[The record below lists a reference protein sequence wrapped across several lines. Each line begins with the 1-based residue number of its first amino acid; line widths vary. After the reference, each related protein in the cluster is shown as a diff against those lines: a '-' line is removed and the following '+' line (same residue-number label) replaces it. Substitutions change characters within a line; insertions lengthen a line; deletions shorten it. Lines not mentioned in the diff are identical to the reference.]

1 MSGWWLAA
9 LAASATR
16 LANATAPL
24 NPLKVKVFV
33 RAFPSRTQPPDSRS
47 EVSAASSSRVS
58 LSGAATSWS
67 LACTRSV
74 RGVQRCVILTTPKLC
89 EPTWLVERPVPPVT
103 YAKTGASAN
112 NPSERPRTRGTERLA
127 VMPDIL
133 VVGLVA
139 LVAGLV
145 GFGIALLLR
154 RSFALASETT
164 ARANA
169 DRLLAEARARQNQI
183 ILEAKDEALKVAKT
197 ADTQNRERRAELQ
210 RYEGRLDKKDEQ
222 LDQKIAQVD
231 ERDRRLGQKEQEL
244 EAERG
249 KIAQLQDEQRTE
261 LARVASLTME
271 EARGLLLDRV
281 EEEMRDITGRKVR
294 ELEIEARERA
304 DERARDI
311 ITMALQRYA
320 AEHTAEHSVTVV
332 ALPSDDMKG
341 RIIGRE
347 GRNIRTLETLTGV
360 DLIIDD
366 TPEAVVVS
374 GFDPIRREI
383 AKRARERLLV
393 DGRIH
398 PARIEEM
405 VAKARTEID
414 QVMKEAAE
422 AAIYEVGIGGL
433 NPDLVKLLGRLHFRT
448 SYGQNVLRHSIAVAH
463 VAGML
468 ASETGYDPQTMKRAG
483 LLHDIGKAIDHEVE
497 GPHTVIGG
505 ELLKRYGFPQAVIDG
520 VVGHHG
526 DVEPVTM
533 VGTLISAADAIS
545 AARPGARS
553 EIVSNYIQRLQEL
566 ESVANSFPGVEKS
579 FAIQAGREV
588 RVVVRPEQIDDLE
601 SARLS
606 RDIAQKIQET
616 LQYPGQI
623 KITVIRETRAVEYAK

>member
-1 MSGWWLAA
+1 
-9 LAASATR
+9 
-16 LANATAPL
+16 
-24 NPLKVKVFV
+24 
-33 RAFPSRTQPPDSRS
+33 
-47 EVSAASSSRVS
+47 
-58 LSGAATSWS
+58 
-67 LACTRSV
+67 
-74 RGVQRCVILTTPKLC
+74 
-89 EPTWLVERPVPPVT
+89 
-103 YAKTGASAN
+103 
-112 NPSERPRTRGTERLA
+112 
-127 VMPDIL
+127 MPDLL

-139 LVAGLV
+139 LVAVLV

-197 ADTQNRERRAELQ
+197 AELENRERRAELQ

-231 ERDRRLGQKEQEL
+231 ERDRRLGQKEQDL
-244 EAERG
+244 EGERG

-261 LARVASLTME
+261 LARVASLTMD

-281 EEEMRDITGRKVR
+281 EEEMRDITGRRVR

-374 GFDPIRREI
+374 GFDPIRREV
-383 AKRARERLLV
+383 AKRALERLLV

-405 VAKARTEID
+405 VGKARTEID

-448 SYGQNVLRHSIAVAH
+448 SYGQNVLRHSIEVAH

-588 RVVVRPEQIDDLE
+588 RVVVKPEQLDDLQT
-601 SARLS
+601 ARLS
-606 RDIAQKIQET
+606 RDIAQKIQDT

-623 KITVIRETRAVEYAK
+623 KITVIRETRAVDYAK

>member
-1 MSGWWLAA
+1 
-9 LAASATR
+9 
-16 LANATAPL
+16 
-24 NPLKVKVFV
+24 
-33 RAFPSRTQPPDSRS
+33 
-47 EVSAASSSRVS
+47 
-58 LSGAATSWS
+58 
-67 LACTRSV
+67 
-74 RGVQRCVILTTPKLC
+74 
-89 EPTWLVERPVPPVT
+89 
-103 YAKTGASAN
+103 
-112 NPSERPRTRGTERLA
+112 
-127 VMPDIL
+127 MPDPL

-139 LVAGLV
+139 LVGGLV
-145 GFGIALLLR
+145 GFVVALLLR
-154 RSFALASETT
+154 RSFALGSETT
-164 ARANA
+164 ARANSE
-169 DRLLAEARARQNQI
+169 RLVAEARAKQKEI
-183 ILEAKDEALKVAKT
+183 ILEAKDEAIKLAKT
-197 ADTQNRERRAELQ
+197 AETENRERRSELQ
-210 RYEGRLDKKDEQ
+210 RYETRLDKKDEQ
-222 LDQKIAQVD
+222 LDQKLAAVD
-231 ERDRRLGQKEQEL
+231 QRERRLVEKELEL
-244 EAERG
+244 EADRE
-249 KIAQLQDEQRTE
+249 KVVQLQSEQRTE
-261 LARVASLTME
+261 LARVAGLSMD
-271 EARGLLLDRV
+271 EARGLLLTRV
-281 EEEMRDITGRKVR
+281 EDEMRDITNRKVHD
-294 ELEIEARERA
+294 LEAEARETA
-304 DERARDI
+304 DVRAREI

-320 AEHTAEHSVTVV
+320 AEHTAEHTVTVV

-374 GFDPIRREI
+374 GFDPIRREV
-383 AKRARERLLV
+383 AKRALERLLV

-405 VAKARTEID
+405 VAKAKTEID

-422 AAIYEVGIGGL
+422 SAIYEVGLAGL
-433 NPDLVKLLGRLHFRT
+433 HPDLVRLLGRLHFRT
-448 SYGQNVLRHSIAVAH
+448 SYGQNVLRHSIEVAH

-497 GPHTVIGG
+497 GPHTIIGG
-505 ELLKRYGFPQAVIDG
+505 ELLKRYGFPQNVIDG

-588 RVVVRPEQIDDLE
+588 RVVVKPEQLDDLQT
-601 SARLS
+601 ARLS
-606 RDIAQKIQET
+606 RDIAQKIQDT
-616 LQYPGQI
+616 LQYPGQV
-623 KITVIRETRAVEYAK
+623 KVTVIRETRAVEYAK

>member
-1 MSGWWLAA
+1 
-9 LAASATR
+9 
-16 LANATAPL
+16 
-24 NPLKVKVFV
+24 
-33 RAFPSRTQPPDSRS
+33 
-47 EVSAASSSRVS
+47 
-58 LSGAATSWS
+58 
-67 LACTRSV
+67 
-74 RGVQRCVILTTPKLC
+74 
-89 EPTWLVERPVPPVT
+89 
-103 YAKTGASAN
+103 
-112 NPSERPRTRGTERLA
+112 
-127 VMPDIL
+127 
-133 VVGLVA
+133 
-139 LVAGLV
+139 
-145 GFGIALLLR
+145 LLLR
-154 RSFALASETT
+154 RSFALTSETT

-197 ADTQNRERRAELQ
+197 AELENRERRAELQ

-294 ELEIEARERA
+294 ELEVEARERA
-304 DERARDI
+304 
-311 ITMALQRYA
+311 L
-320 AEHTAEHSVTVV
+320 
-332 ALPSDDMKG
+332 
-341 RIIGRE
+341 
-347 GRNIRTLETLTGV
+347 
-360 DLIIDD
+360 
-366 TPEAVVVS
+366 
-374 GFDPIRREI
+374 
-383 AKRARERLLV
+383 ERLLV

-405 VAKARTEID
+405 VGKARTEID

-448 SYGQNVLRHSIAVAH
+448 SYGQNVLRHSIEVAH

-566 ESVANSFPGVEKS
+566 ESVANSFPGVEKA

-588 RVVVRPEQIDDLE
+588 RVVVKPDQLDDLAT
-601 SARLS
+601 ARLS
-606 RDIAQKIQET
+606 RDIAQKIQDT
-616 LQYPGQI
+616 LQYPGQV

>member
-1 MSGWWLAA
+1 MS
-9 LAASATR
+9 
-16 LANATAPL
+16 
-24 NPLKVKVFV
+24 
-33 RAFPSRTQPPDSRS
+33 
-47 EVSAASSSRVS
+47 
-58 LSGAATSWS
+58 
-67 LACTRSV
+67 
-74 RGVQRCVILTTPKLC
+74 
-89 EPTWLVERPVPPVT
+89 
-103 YAKTGASAN
+103 
-112 NPSERPRTRGTERLA
+112 
-127 VMPDIL
+127 DIF

-145 GFGIALLLR
+145 GFGIALMVR
-154 RSFALASETT
+154 RSFALGSETA

-183 ILEAKDEALKVAKT
+183 ILEAKDEALKVAKG
-197 ADTQNRERRAELQ
+197 AEAENRERRAELQ

-222 LDQKIAQVD
+222 LDQKVAQVE
-231 ERDRRLGQKEQEL
+231 ERDRKLGLKETEL
-244 EAERG
+244 EAERA
-249 KIAQLQDEQRTE
+249 KIAQLQEEQRTE
-261 LARVASLTME
+261 LSRVASLSMD
-271 EARGLLLDRV
+271 EARGLLLQRV
-281 EEEMRDITGRKVR
+281 EEEMRDLTNRKVR
-294 ELEIEARERA
+294 ELESEARERA

-347 GRNIRTLETLTGV
+347 GRNIRTLETLTGI

-383 AKRARERLLV
+383 AKRALERLLV

-448 SYGQNVLRHSIAVAH
+448 SYGQNVLRHSIEVAH
-463 VAGML
+463 VAGIL
-468 ASETGYDPQTMKRAG
+468 ASEAGYDPQTMKRAG

-566 ESVANSFPGVEKS
+566 ESVANSFPGVEKA

-588 RVVVRPEQIDDLE
+588 RVVVKPEQIDDLA

-606 RDIAQKIQET
+606 RDIAQKIQDT
-616 LQYPGQI
+616 LQYPGQV
-623 KITVIRETRAVEYAK
+623 KVTVIRETRAVEYAK

>member
-1 MSGWWLAA
+1 
-9 LAASATR
+9 
-16 LANATAPL
+16 
-24 NPLKVKVFV
+24 
-33 RAFPSRTQPPDSRS
+33 
-47 EVSAASSSRVS
+47 
-58 LSGAATSWS
+58 
-67 LACTRSV
+67 
-74 RGVQRCVILTTPKLC
+74 
-89 EPTWLVERPVPPVT
+89 
-103 YAKTGASAN
+103 
-112 NPSERPRTRGTERLA
+112 
-127 VMPDIL
+127 MPDIL

-139 LVAGLV
+139 LVAAIV
-145 GFGIALLLR
+145 GFGIALLVR

-197 ADTQNRERRAELQ
+197 AELENRERRAELQ

-231 ERDRRLGQKEQEL
+231 ERDRRLGQKDQDL

-249 KIAQLQDEQRTE
+249 KIAQIQDEQRTE

-271 EARGLLLDRV
+271 EARGLLLERV

-294 ELEIEARERA
+294 ELETEARERA

-383 AKRARERLLV
+383 AKRALERLLV

-405 VAKARTEID
+405 VGKARTEID

-433 NPDLVKLLGRLHFRT
+433 NPDLIKLLGRLHFRT
-448 SYGQNVLRHSIAVAH
+448 SYGQNVLRHSIEVAH

-588 RVVVRPEQIDDLE
+588 RVVVKPDQLDDLE
-601 SARLS
+601 TARLS
-606 RDIAQKIQET
+606 RDIAQKIQDT

>member
-1 MSGWWLAA
+1 
-9 LAASATR
+9 
-16 LANATAPL
+16 
-24 NPLKVKVFV
+24 
-33 RAFPSRTQPPDSRS
+33 
-47 EVSAASSSRVS
+47 
-58 LSGAATSWS
+58 
-67 LACTRSV
+67 
-74 RGVQRCVILTTPKLC
+74 
-89 EPTWLVERPVPPVT
+89 
-103 YAKTGASAN
+103 
-112 NPSERPRTRGTERLA
+112 
-127 VMPDIL
+127 MPDIL

-139 LVAGLV
+139 LVAVLV

-197 ADTQNRERRAELQ
+197 AELENRERRAELQ
-210 RYEGRLDKKDEQ
+210 RYESRLDKKDEQ

-231 ERDRRLGQKEQEL
+231 ERDRRISQKEQDL
-244 EAERG
+244 EGERG

-271 EARGLLLDRV
+271 EARVLLLDRV

-304 DERARDI
+304 DDRARDI
-311 ITMALQRYA
+311 ITMALQRFA

-374 GFDPIRREI
+374 GFDPIRREV
-383 AKRARERLLV
+383 AKRALERLLV

-405 VAKARTEID
+405 VGKARTEID

-448 SYGQNVLRHSIAVAH
+448 SYGQNVLRHSIEVAH

-588 RVVVRPEQIDDLE
+588 RVVVKPEQLDDLE
-601 SARLS
+601 TARLS
-606 RDIAQKIQET
+606 RDIAQKIQDT

-623 KITVIRETRAVEYAK
+623 KVTVIRETRAVDYAK

>member
-1 MSGWWLAA
+1 
-9 LAASATR
+9 
-16 LANATAPL
+16 
-24 NPLKVKVFV
+24 
-33 RAFPSRTQPPDSRS
+33 
-47 EVSAASSSRVS
+47 
-58 LSGAATSWS
+58 
-67 LACTRSV
+67 
-74 RGVQRCVILTTPKLC
+74 
-89 EPTWLVERPVPPVT
+89 
-103 YAKTGASAN
+103 
-112 NPSERPRTRGTERLA
+112 
-127 VMPDIL
+127 MPDIL
-133 VVGLVA
+133 VVGFVA
-139 LVAGLV
+139 LVAAIV

-183 ILEAKDEALKVAKT
+183 ILEAKDEALKVAKSAET
-197 ADTQNRERRAELQ
+197 ENRERRAELQ

-231 ERDRRLGQKEQEL
+231 ERDHRLTSKEQEL

-271 EARGLLLDRV
+271 EARTLLLDRV

-374 GFDPIRREI
+374 GFDPIRREV
-383 AKRARERLLV
+383 AKRALERLLV

-448 SYGQNVLRHSIAVAH
+448 SYGQNVLRHSIEVAH

-505 ELLKRYGFPQAVIDG
+505 ELLKRYGFPQVVIDG

-588 RVVVRPEQIDDLE
+588 RVVVKPEQLDDLQT
-601 SARLS
+601 ARLS
-606 RDIAQKIQET
+606 RDIAQKIQDT

-623 KITVIRETRAVEYAK
+623 KVTVIRETRAVDYAK

>member
-1 MSGWWLAA
+1 
-9 LAASATR
+9 
-16 LANATAPL
+16 
-24 NPLKVKVFV
+24 
-33 RAFPSRTQPPDSRS
+33 
-47 EVSAASSSRVS
+47 
-58 LSGAATSWS
+58 
-67 LACTRSV
+67 
-74 RGVQRCVILTTPKLC
+74 
-89 EPTWLVERPVPPVT
+89 
-103 YAKTGASAN
+103 
-112 NPSERPRTRGTERLA
+112 
-127 VMPDIL
+127 MPDIV

-139 LVAGLV
+139 LVAAIV

-154 RSFALASETT
+154 RSFALTSETT

-197 ADTQNRERRAELQ
+197 AELENRERRAELQ

-244 EAERG
+244 EGERG

-294 ELEIEARERA
+294 ELEVEARERA

-374 GFDPIRREI
+374 GFDPIRREV
-383 AKRARERLLV
+383 AKRALERLLV

-405 VAKARTEID
+405 VGKARTEID

-448 SYGQNVLRHSIAVAH
+448 SYGQNVLRHSIEVAH

-588 RVVVRPEQIDDLE
+588 RVVVKPEQLDDLQT
-601 SARLS
+601 ARLS
-606 RDIAQKIQET
+606 RDIAQKIQDT
-616 LQYPGQI
+616 LQYPGQV
-623 KITVIRETRAVEYAK
+623 KVTVIRETRAVEYAK

>member
-1 MSGWWLAA
+1 
-9 LAASATR
+9 
-16 LANATAPL
+16 
-24 NPLKVKVFV
+24 
-33 RAFPSRTQPPDSRS
+33 
-47 EVSAASSSRVS
+47 
-58 LSGAATSWS
+58 
-67 LACTRSV
+67 
-74 RGVQRCVILTTPKLC
+74 
-89 EPTWLVERPVPPVT
+89 
-103 YAKTGASAN
+103 
-112 NPSERPRTRGTERLA
+112 
-127 VMPDIL
+127 MPDIL
-133 VVGLVA
+133 VVGLAA

-145 GFGIALLLR
+145 GFVIALLVR

-197 ADTQNRERRAELQ
+197 AELENRERRAELQ
-210 RYEGRLDKKDEQ
+210 RYESRLDKKDEQ
-222 LDQKIAQVD
+222 LDQKTAQVE
-231 ERDRRLGQKEQEL
+231 ERDRRLGQREQDL
-244 EAERG
+244 DAERA

-271 EARGLLLDRV
+271 EARTLLLDRV
-281 EEEMRDITGRKVR
+281 EEEMREITGRKVR

-347 GRNIRTLETLTGV
+347 GRNIRALETLTGV

-374 GFDPIRREI
+374 GFDPIRREV
-383 AKRARERLLV
+383 AKRALERLLV

-405 VAKARTEID
+405 VGKARTEID

-448 SYGQNVLRHSIAVAH
+448 SYGQNVLRHSIEVAH

-588 RVVVRPEQIDDLE
+588 RVVVKPDQLDDLE
-601 SARLS
+601 TARLS
-606 RDIAQKIQET
+606 RDIAQKIQDT

-623 KITVIRETRAVEYAK
+623 KVTVIRETRAVEYAK

>member
-1 MSGWWLAA
+1 
-9 LAASATR
+9 
-16 LANATAPL
+16 
-24 NPLKVKVFV
+24 
-33 RAFPSRTQPPDSRS
+33 
-47 EVSAASSSRVS
+47 
-58 LSGAATSWS
+58 
-67 LACTRSV
+67 
-74 RGVQRCVILTTPKLC
+74 
-89 EPTWLVERPVPPVT
+89 
-103 YAKTGASAN
+103 
-112 NPSERPRTRGTERLA
+112 
-127 VMPDIL
+127 MPDIV

-139 LVAGLV
+139 LVAAIV

-183 ILEAKDEALKVAKT
+183 ILEAKDEALKVAKN
-197 ADTQNRERRAELQ
+197 AELENRERRAELQ

-231 ERDRRLGQKEQEL
+231 ERDRRLTSKEQEL

-383 AKRARERLLV
+383 AKRALERLLV

-405 VAKARTEID
+405 VGKARTEID

-433 NPDLVKLLGRLHFRT
+433 SPDLVKLLGRLHFRT
-448 SYGQNVLRHSIAVAH
+448 SYGQNVLRHSIEVAH

-588 RVVVRPEQIDDLE
+588 RVVVKPEQLDDLQT
-601 SARLS
+601 ARLS
-606 RDIAQKIQET
+606 RDIAQKIQDT
-616 LQYPGQI
+616 LQYPGQV
-623 KITVIRETRAVEYAK
+623 KVTVIRETRAVEYAK

>member
-1 MSGWWLAA
+1 
-9 LAASATR
+9 
-16 LANATAPL
+16 
-24 NPLKVKVFV
+24 
-33 RAFPSRTQPPDSRS
+33 
-47 EVSAASSSRVS
+47 
-58 LSGAATSWS
+58 
-67 LACTRSV
+67 
-74 RGVQRCVILTTPKLC
+74 
-89 EPTWLVERPVPPVT
+89 
-103 YAKTGASAN
+103 
-112 NPSERPRTRGTERLA
+112 
-127 VMPDIL
+127 MPDML

-139 LVAGLV
+139 LVAALV

-197 ADTQNRERRAELQ
+197 AELENRERRAELQ
-210 RYEGRLDKKDEQ
+210 RYESRLDKKDEQ
-222 LDQKIAQVD
+222 LDQKVTQVD
-231 ERDRRLGQKEQEL
+231 ERDRELGLKEQEL
-244 EAERG
+244 EGERG

-304 DERARDI
+304 DDRARDI

-383 AKRARERLLV
+383 AKRALERLLV

-405 VAKARTEID
+405 VGKARTEID

-448 SYGQNVLRHSIAVAH
+448 SYGQNVLRHSIEVAH

-566 ESVANSFPGVEKS
+566 EAVANSFPGVEKS

-588 RVVVRPEQIDDLE
+588 RVVVKPEQLDDLQT
-601 SARLS
+601 ARLS
-606 RDIAQKIQET
+606 RDIAQKIQDT
-616 LQYPGQI
+616 LQYPGQV
-623 KITVIRETRAVEYAK
+623 KVTVIRETRAVEYAK

>member
-1 MSGWWLAA
+1 
-9 LAASATR
+9 
-16 LANATAPL
+16 
-24 NPLKVKVFV
+24 
-33 RAFPSRTQPPDSRS
+33 
-47 EVSAASSSRVS
+47 
-58 LSGAATSWS
+58 
-67 LACTRSV
+67 
-74 RGVQRCVILTTPKLC
+74 
-89 EPTWLVERPVPPVT
+89 
-103 YAKTGASAN
+103 
-112 NPSERPRTRGTERLA
+112 
-127 VMPDIL
+127 MPDIL

-145 GFGIALLLR
+145 GFGIALFVR

-169 DRLLAEARARQNQI
+169 DRLLAEARAKQKEI
-183 ILEAKDEALKVAKT
+183 ILEAKDEAIKTAKT
-197 ADTQNRERRAELQ
+197 SETETRDRRAELQ
-210 RYEGRLDKKDEQ
+210 RYETRLDKKDEQ

-231 ERDRRLGQKEQEL
+231 ERDRRLGVKEKDL
-244 EAERG
+244 DAERD
-249 KIAQLQDEQRTE
+249 KITQLQEEQREE
-261 LARVASLTME
+261 LARVASLTMD
-271 EARGLLLDRV
+271 EARGLVLQRV
-281 EEEMRDITGRKVR
+281 EEEMRDIISRRVR
-294 ELEIEARERA
+294 EMEAEAREGVDA
-304 DERARDI
+304 KARDI
-311 ITMALQRYA
+311 ITMAIQRFA
-320 AEHTAEHSVTVV
+320 AEHTTEHTVTVV

-374 GFDPIRREI
+374 GFDPIRRQV
-383 AKRARERLLV
+383 AKRALERLLV

-405 VAKARTEID
+405 VAKAKGEID

-422 AAIYEVGIGGL
+422 AAVYEVGIAGL
-433 NPDLVKLLGRLHFRT
+433 HPDLVKMLGRLHFRT
-448 SYGQNVLRHSIAVAH
+448 SYGQNVLRHSIEVAH

-468 ASETGYDPQTMKRAG
+468 AAETGYDVQTMKRAG

-497 GPHTVIGG
+497 GAHTVIGG
-505 ELLKRYGFPQAVIDG
+505 ELLKRYGFPQTVIDG

-533 VGTLISAADAIS
+533 TGTLISAADAIS

-566 ESVANSFPGVEKS
+566 EGVANSFEGVEKS
-579 FAIQAGREV
+579 FAIQAGREI
-588 RVVVRPEQIDDLE
+588 RVIVKPEQVDDLS

-616 LQYPGQI
+616 LQYPGQV
-623 KITVIRETRAVEYAK
+623 KVTVIRETRSVEYAK

>member
-1 MSGWWLAA
+1 
-9 LAASATR
+9 
-16 LANATAPL
+16 
-24 NPLKVKVFV
+24 
-33 RAFPSRTQPPDSRS
+33 
-47 EVSAASSSRVS
+47 
-58 LSGAATSWS
+58 
-67 LACTRSV
+67 
-74 RGVQRCVILTTPKLC
+74 
-89 EPTWLVERPVPPVT
+89 
-103 YAKTGASAN
+103 
-112 NPSERPRTRGTERLA
+112 
-127 VMPDIL
+127 MPDIL

-139 LVAGLV
+139 LVAAIV

-197 ADTQNRERRAELQ
+197 AELENRERRAELQ

-294 ELEIEARERA
+294 ELEVEARERA

-374 GFDPIRREI
+374 GFDPIRREV
-383 AKRARERLLV
+383 AKRALERLLV

-405 VAKARTEID
+405 VGKARTEID

-448 SYGQNVLRHSIAVAH
+448 SYGQNVLRHSIEVAH

-588 RVVVRPEQIDDLE
+588 RVVVKPEQLDDLQT
-601 SARLS
+601 ARLS
-606 RDIAQKIQET
+606 RDIAQKIQDT
-616 LQYPGQI
+616 LQYPGQV
-623 KITVIRETRAVEYAK
+623 KVTVIRETRAVEYAK

>member
-1 MSGWWLAA
+1 MS
-9 LAASATR
+9 
-16 LANATAPL
+16 
-24 NPLKVKVFV
+24 
-33 RAFPSRTQPPDSRS
+33 
-47 EVSAASSSRVS
+47 
-58 LSGAATSWS
+58 
-67 LACTRSV
+67 
-74 RGVQRCVILTTPKLC
+74 
-89 EPTWLVERPVPPVT
+89 
-103 YAKTGASAN
+103 
-112 NPSERPRTRGTERLA
+112 
-127 VMPDIL
+127 DIL

-145 GFGIALLLR
+145 GFGIAMVLR
-154 RSFALASETT
+154 RSFALGSETA

-197 ADTQNRERRAELQ
+197 AEAENRERRAELQ
-210 RYEGRLDKKDEQ
+210 RYETRLDKKDEQ
-222 LDQKIAQVD
+222 LDQKTAQVE
-231 ERDRRLGQKEQEL
+231 ERDRRLGQKEAEL
-244 EAERG
+244 DTERA
-249 KIAQLQDEQRTE
+249 KIAQLQEYQRTE
-261 LARVASLTME
+261 LARVASLSMD
-271 EARGLLLDRV
+271 EARGILLQRV
-281 EEEMRDITGRKVR
+281 EEEMRDLMSRKVR
-294 ELEIEARERA
+294 ELEAEARDRA
-304 DERARDI
+304 DDRARDI
-311 ITMALQRYA
+311 LTMALQRYA

-347 GRNIRTLETLTGV
+347 GRNIRTLEQLTGI

-374 GFDPIRREI
+374 GFDPIRREV
-383 AKRARERLLV
+383 AKRALERLLV

-422 AAIYEVGIGGL
+422 AAVYEVGIGGL
-433 NPDLVKLLGRLHFRT
+433 HPDLVKLLGRLHFRT
-448 SYGQNVLRHSIAVAH
+448 SYGQNVLRHSIEVAH
-463 VAGML
+463 VAGIL
-468 ASETGYDPQTMKRAG
+468 ASETGYDTQTMKRAG

-505 ELLKRYGFPQAVIDG
+505 ELLKRYGFSQNVIDG

-553 EIVSNYIQRLQEL
+553 EIVSNYIQRLTEL
-566 ESVANSFPGVEKS
+566 EGVANSFAGVEKS
-579 FAIQAGREV
+579 FAIQAGREI
-588 RVVVRPEQIDDLE
+588 RVVVKPDQIDDLE

-623 KITVIRETRAVEYAK
+623 KVTVIRETRSVEYAK

>member
-1 MSGWWLAA
+1 
-9 LAASATR
+9 
-16 LANATAPL
+16 
-24 NPLKVKVFV
+24 V
-33 RAFPSRTQPPDSRS
+33 
-47 EVSAASSSRVS
+47 
-58 LSGAATSWS
+58 
-67 LACTRSV
+67 
-74 RGVQRCVILTTPKLC
+74 
-89 EPTWLVERPVPPVT
+89 
-103 YAKTGASAN
+103 
-112 NPSERPRTRGTERLA
+112 
-127 VMPDIL
+127 
-133 VVGLVA
+133 
-139 LVAGLV
+139 
-145 GFGIALLLR
+145 R

-197 ADTQNRERRAELQ
+197 AESENRERRAELQ

-222 LDQKIAQVD
+222 LDQKVAQVD
-231 ERDRRLGQKEQEL
+231 ERDRRLTSKEQDL
-244 EAERG
+244 EVERA

-271 EARGLLLDRV
+271 EARTLLLDRV

-374 GFDPIRREI
+374 GFDPIRREV
-383 AKRARERLLV
+383 AKRALERLLV

-405 VAKARTEID
+405 VGKARTEID

-448 SYGQNVLRHSIAVAH
+448 SYGQNVLRHSIEVAH

-566 ESVANSFPGVEKS
+566 EGVANSFPGVEKS

-588 RVVVRPEQIDDLE
+588 RVVVKPDQLDDLE
-601 SARLS
+601 TARLS
-606 RDIAQKIQET
+606 RDIAQKIQDT

-623 KITVIRETRAVEYAK
+623 KVTVIRETRAVEYAK